1 MRSTWLAMVAM
12 VAVPAVAAAQ
22 QAPDTAQVRAVVAR
36 YLHGLKFNDV
46 SDFKAA
52 FAPDARLYWRKGD
65 GTRGE
70 LTQEAWYKGFAAS
83 AGKEEEGDLRIDA
96 LDVTRDVATAKVVE
110 TYAKSVYVDYLN
122 LLRIGDEWRIVNK
135 VYTAYRR

>member
-52 FAPDARLYWRKGD
+52 FAPDARLYWRKAD